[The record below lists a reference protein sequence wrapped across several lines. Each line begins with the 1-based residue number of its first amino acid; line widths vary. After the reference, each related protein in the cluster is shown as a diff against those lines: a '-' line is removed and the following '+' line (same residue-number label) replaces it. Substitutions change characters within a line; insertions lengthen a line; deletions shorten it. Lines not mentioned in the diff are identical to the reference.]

1 MRWPLS
7 TAELLDAVGIDVE
20 LGQGSRGQA
29 DLGCYHAM
37 QAAKFDAD
45 EPLGVTRVVRTH
57 CKDIS
62 APDER
67 RAYRWNNGFHHPAA
81 GTRCFIRRA
90 SRGAHSRSLCLRGAI
105 LPLVGLWR

>member
-20 LGQGSRGQA
+20 LCQGSRGQA

-45 EPLGVTRVVRTH
+45 EPLGVTSV
-57 CKDIS
+57 
-62 APDER
+62 
-67 RAYRWNNGFHHPAA
+67 FHTKPHGTDALSEVPAA
-81 GTRCFIRRA
+81 GVIADHF
-90 SRGAHSRSLCLRGAI
+90 CLSGTI